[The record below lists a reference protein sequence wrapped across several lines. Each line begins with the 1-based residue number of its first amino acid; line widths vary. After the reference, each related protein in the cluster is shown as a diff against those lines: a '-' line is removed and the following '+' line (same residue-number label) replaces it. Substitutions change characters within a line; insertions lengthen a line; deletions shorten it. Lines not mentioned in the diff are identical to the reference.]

1 MSRFVRPPPS
11 APEPGPPYLDHYPPY
26 LQDRVVSSQ
35 YTQPQQYPPMGQ
47 PIYPPHY
54 DSRRVYPPVQP
65 YQREEMVRGSPVPI
79 EIPQAAVPSY
89 VPESRDR
96 YQQTESYCPVAP
108 HLSQIRPS
116 CHRVCFLNGIFVAVS
131 VRGKNELLEKLNI
144 FAMRWWVLWGI
155 TSLKFQKGVHLI
167 KLIKNWEAIY
177 SLVNSVIVINSV
189 TVMMLMCKKKQDPV

>member
-1 MSRFVRPPPS
+1 MAFLNLVFSSCFISGVYYPTQSMSRFVRPPPS

-26 LQDRVVSSQ
+26 LQDRVVSPQ

-79 EIPQAAVPSY
+79 EIPPVAVPPY

-96 YQQTESYCPVAP
+96 YQQTEGYCPVAP
-108 HLSQIRPS
+108 HLGQIRPS
-116 CHRVCFLNGIFVAVS
+116 CHRVWLLYCVFVVVWERKYKLLDYINYWSYIFFNCTKGIFF
-131 VRGKNELLEKLNI
+131 VRK
-144 FAMRWWVLWGI
+144 
-155 TSLKFQKGVHLI
+155 
-167 KLIKNWEAIY
+167 
-177 SLVNSVIVINSV
+177 
-189 TVMMLMCKKKQDPV
+189 